1 MWRRQHAQA
10 IVMPTQVSGPV
21 GVLHKHSSVCQAW
34 YKAVFVL
41 HYLLSHCQCR
51 ATTCLK
57 LSRTTP
63 TTHTTHPETHDPCG
77 YTPNAHRRL
86 TDWPPTHA
94 VPCAMIE
101 TLAAWPGNRASW
113 HHAHRPHT
121 HTDTHAERWP
131 AAGCVSSAGHI
142 WMTTGDHGANW
153 HRRTDLTRPPHAT
166 PRPTRALSRL
176 DTWRLTSP
184 AALHS
189 RRPSDTTSTST
200 ETDIRPT

>member
-1 MWRRQHAQA
+1 MKKTTCASYRHANSGIWACWCMSRYTSTVLYVRRDTKLCLCYITYCL
-10 IVMPTQVSGPV
+10 IV
-21 GVLHKHSSVCQAW
+21 
-34 YKAVFVL
+34 
-41 HYLLSHCQCR
+41 SHCR
-51 ATTCLK
+51 ATTWLK

-113 HHAHRPHT
+113 HHVHRPHT

-142 WMTTGDHGANW
+142 WMTTGDHGAN
-153 HRRTDLTRPPHAT
+153 
-166 PRPTRALSRL
+166 
-176 DTWRLTSP
+176 
-184 AALHS
+184 
-189 RRPSDTTSTST
+189 
-200 ETDIRPT
+200 